1 MERPDSFN
9 APAPVAG
16 PENNLVGKVHEAL
29 ATLVERLE
37 AGTGSEA
44 DVLTALNL
52 HQRLKEVTKG
62 LGYLVDDAAVQY
74 INKHGDI
81 TCGNIRYYVG
91 TTTYTKCKDVKG
103 TLEMLMAVSGGD
115 FGAMAECLASDAWK
129 AGQSRV
135 VLGDK
140 FDTCFSTEKR
150 MELKDGKP
158 LAPKK
163 SLQKVNMDFQPKKL
177 KGKS

>member
-103 TLEMLMAVSGGD
+103 TFQTLLEVTSGD
-115 FGAMAECLASDAWK
+115 LETIASCFASDAWK

-140 FDTCFSTEKR
+140 FDSCFSTEKR
-150 MELKDGKP
+150 LELKDGKP
-158 LAPKK
+158 LVRK